1 MRYKTVKFAHTDWPV
16 GFGGGMLAP
25 GEYSDALR
33 AVGRFLQDIGATDI
47 HIMDRDD
54 LLEIS
59 WSGPRGPRAQ
69 RMYTLEHIQALRT
82 TAQLYRGVKGLAPHI
97 GTEELLRTIGRQ
109 LDEARVRRIG
119 IVETPEGFLV
129 TSEGNESGQEFPRDA
144 LVSRA
149 KEERARRDALPQ
161 SAS

>member
-1 MRYKTVKFAHTDWPV
+1 M

-54 LLEIS
+54 LIEIS
-59 WSGPRGPRAQ
+59 WRGPRGPRAQ

-82 TAQLYRGVKGLAPHI
+82 TAQLYRGVKNPEQHI
-97 GTEELLRTIGRQ
+97 GTEELLRTVGRQ
-109 LDEARVRRIG
+109 LDEAQVRRIG
-119 IVETPEGFLV
+119 IVETATGFLV
-129 TSEGNESGQEFPRDA
+129 TSEGNEAGQELPLDA

-149 KEERARRDALPQ
+149 RQERAHRDALPQ

>member
-1 MRYKTVKFAHTDWPV
+1 M

-59 WSGPRGPRAQ
+59 WTGPRGPRAQ
-69 RMYTLEHIQALRT
+69 RMYTVEHIQALRT
-82 TAQLYRGVKGLAPHI
+82 TAQLYRGVKNPEQHI

-109 LDEARVRRIG
+109 LDEAQARRIS
-119 IVETPEGFLV
+119 IVETLEGFLV
-129 TSEGNESGQEFPRDA
+129 RSAGNESGQEFRRDV

-149 KEERARRDALPQ
+149 KEERVRRGAPPP